1 MKCTVIGL
9 GEAGIRYATA
19 LVELGHDVTGM
30 DPAAAEPPEGV
41 TLVATTEEAVS
52 TADVVLVMTSASV
65 APMICDT
72 AVPHLKAG
80 SCYADFTSSA
90 PTVMAQLG
98 DRVAAAGSL
107 FADVAILGPVAWHG
121 ARTPLMVSGVGG
133 PVVADLLRPAG
144 APIDVLDEP
153 PGSAMAH
160 KLLRSVFMKGLAS
173 LIVEAVDAGR
183 AAGYESWV
191 REQIS
196 TQLAGDGQAVID
208 RLLNGTRTHAERR
221 AHEMHDATG
230 YLIDLG
236 VEPTM
241 TAAAQATHDRIST
254 ANRRAAVT
262 ASEEVPAR

>member
-19 LVELGHDVTGM
+19 LVELGHDVIGT
-30 DPAAAEPPEGV
+30 DPAATEPPHGV
-41 TLVATTEEAVS
+41 ALVATIEEAVS
-52 TADVVLVMTSASV
+52 NADVVLVMTSASV
-65 APMICDT
+65 APTICDT

-133 PVVADLLRPAG
+133 PGVAELLRPAG

-196 TQLAGDGQAVID
+196 AQLAGDGQAVID

-221 AHEMHDATG
+221 AHEMRDATG

-241 TAAAQATHDRIST
+241 TAAAQATHERIST
-254 ANRRAAVT
+254 ANRRAAVD